1 MPPPVNVDDRTPPPP
16 ELPAGHRRGACDR
29 VLALLPVACRVLGWI
44 SDEHRAG
51 VGCAGQYKVSDL
63 TSLTGASRSIYRC
76 YGLPAQALSGFETES
91 EIRRLAAEAVL
102 MENHNETPRSAPRA
116 GGLAGSARSR
126 ANDMLLDLWFPKA
139 HGARAPAPPGE
150 LLLEACDWAAVAVTS
165 TGSKGAGRF
174 ACLSAMKERGEI
186 TRLFN

>member
-63 TSLTGASRSIYRC
+63 TSLTGASRSIYSC

-102 MENHNETPRSAPRA
+102 MA
-116 GGLAGSARSR
+116 ARSR
-126 ANDMLLDLWFPKA
+126 ANDRLLDLWFPKA
-139 HGARAPAPPGE
+139 YGARAPAPPGE

-165 TGSKGAGRF
+165 TGSKGAGRL
-174 ACLSAMKERGEI
+174 ACLSAMKERVEI
-186 TRLFN
+186 TRLTRVCENRSSNDCEPRSAF